1 MSENWLCSMGWHLG
15 ELHETNSIMVK
26 TDSAPPGVIL
36 LSAGRGSRM
45 LPLTDGIP
53 KSLLPVGDRLVLDWL
68 AEAVIARTSGEV
80 VVVTGY
86 GEEKLA
92 SHVIER
98 FGSRITLAHNDRYEQ
113 DVNILSVDIGVS
125 ALHHPERG
133 YLIVET
139 DLLLDES
146 AWDQVFEVTRANEG
160 LSCWVCDGV
169 YGPHLTGGIVHA
181 CTQGRIDAV
190 DYQPVYSPEYDG
202 WPKMVGLLLV
212 SPEQV
217 EEDCRLRRA
226 AIEQSIGQ
234 YYLMPWREGIASL
247 PCRVLQLKDAFAR
260 SFNTAIEY
268 QRACASF
275 LATRHCSPNNIENK
289 VVSE

>member
-1 MSENWLCSMGWHLG
+1 MLKND
-15 ELHETNSIMVK
+15 T
-26 TDSAPPGVIL
+26 APPGVIL

-68 AEAVIARTSGEV
+68 IEAVMARTCGEI

-86 GEEKLA
+86 GEERVVAHLRKRFA
-92 SHVIER
+92 SQ
-98 FGSRITLAHNDRYEQ
+98 ITTVRNDRYEQ
-113 DVNILSVDIGVS
+113 DVNILSVELGVS
-125 ALHHPERG
+125 ALRHPERG

-146 AWDQVFEVTRANEG
+146 AWDQVFEVIGANEG
-160 LSCWVCDGV
+160 LSCWVCHGV
-169 YGPHLTGGIVHA
+169 YGPQLTGGIVHA
-181 CTQGRIDAV
+181 DAGGRIDAV
-190 DYQPVYSPEYDG
+190 DYQPAHSAEYDG

-212 SPEQV
+212 APEQV
-217 EEDCRLRRA
+217 EEDRRLRRA
-226 AIEQSIGQ
+226 AIEQSIAQ

-247 PCRVLQLKDAFAR
+247 PCRVLQLTDAFAR
-260 SFNTAIEY
+260 SFNTAVEY

-275 LATRHCSPNNIENK
+275 LATRHGSLDNIDNK